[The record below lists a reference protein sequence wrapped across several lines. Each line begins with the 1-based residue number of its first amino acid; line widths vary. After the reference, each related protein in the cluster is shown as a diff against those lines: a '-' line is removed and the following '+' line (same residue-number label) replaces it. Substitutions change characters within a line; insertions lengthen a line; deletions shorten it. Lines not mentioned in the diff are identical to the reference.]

1 MEIAKPP
8 PANLVAQRRCFDR
21 FRAETDHSGDMWRK
35 SFNGPEGRQGT
46 QAITC

>member
-1 MEIAKPP
+1 VEIAKPP
-8 PANLVAQRRCFDR
+8 PANLVAQRRRFER
-21 FRAETDHSGDMWRK
+21 FRVESDHSGDMRRK